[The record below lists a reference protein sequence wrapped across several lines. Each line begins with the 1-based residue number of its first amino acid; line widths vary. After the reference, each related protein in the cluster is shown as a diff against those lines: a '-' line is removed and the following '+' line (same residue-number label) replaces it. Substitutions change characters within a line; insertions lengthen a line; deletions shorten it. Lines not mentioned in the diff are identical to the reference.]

1 MDQIITSVL
10 LEGEQ
15 MERLFDLDFQ
25 LLHDAVI
32 TAVAV
37 FVLFLF
43 LSYML
48 FKPTRELLRK
58 RQERIQTDLD
68 TAKQDRE
75 EALELKSEY
84 ETKMAGAQRDADV
97 VLSEARQKA
106 VRNEETIIAKAKEE
120 AAGIIRQA
128 QNEAELEKRKAADEV
143 KTQIIEVASLMAGK
157 VVAAGIDTT
166 IQESLIEE
174 TLKEVYYYDMSC
186 TYMTLSHPEFH
197 KKYRRLNNSV

>member
-1 MDQIITSVL
+1 MDQIITAVL

-48 FKPTRELLRK
+48 FKPARELLRK
-58 RQERIQTDLD
+58 RQERIRTDLD
-68 TAKQDRE
+68 TAKQDRDD
-75 EALELKSEY
+75 ALALKDEY
-84 ETKMAGAQRDADV
+84 EAKMAGAQKDADQI
-97 VLSEARQKA
+97 LTEARKKA
-106 VRNEETIIAKAKEE
+106 VKNEETIISKAKEE

-128 QNEAELEKRKAADEV
+128 HTEAELEKQKAADEV
-143 KTQIIEVASLMAGK
+143 KTQIIDVASLMAGK
-157 VVAAGIDTT
+157 VVAASIDTS
-166 IQESLIEE
+166 IQDSLIEE
-174 TLKEVYYYDMSC
+174 TLKEVGES
-186 TYMTLSHPEFH
+186 TWQS
-197 KKYRRLNNSV
+197 

>member
-1 MDQIITSVL
+1 
-10 LEGEQ
+10 

-58 RQERIQTDLD
+58 RQERIQSDLD
-68 TAKQDRE
+68 SAKEDKD
-75 EALELKSEY
+75 EALKLKSEY
-84 ETKMAGAQRDADV
+84 EAKMAGAQKDADA
-97 VLSEARQKA
+97 VLAEARQKA
-106 VRNEETIIAKAKEE
+106 VKNEDAIISQAKEE

-128 QNEAELEKRKAADEV
+128 HNEAELEKRKAADEV
-143 KTQIIEVASLMAGK
+143 KTQIIDVASLMAGK
-157 VVAAGIDTT
+157 VVAAGIDTN
-166 IQESLIEE
+166 IQDSLIEE
-174 TLKEVYYYDMSC
+174 TLKEVGES
-186 TYMTLSHPEFH
+186 TWQS
-197 KKYRRLNNSV
+197 

>member
-1 MDQIITSVL
+1 MDQIITAVL

-68 TAKQDRE
+68 TAKQDRD
-75 EALELKSEY
+75 EALSLKSEY
-84 ETKMAGAQRDADV
+84 ETKMAGAQRDADA
-97 VLSEARQKA
+97 VLSEARKKA
-106 VRNEETIIAKAKEE
+106 VRNEEQIISQAKDE
-120 AAGIIRQA
+120 ASNIIRQA
-128 QNEAELEKRKAADEV
+128 RKEAKLEKQKAEDEI
-143 KTQIIEVASLMAGK
+143 KTQIIDVASLMAGK
-157 VVAAGIDTT
+157 VVAAGIDTN
-166 IQESLIEE
+166 IQDSLIEE
-174 TLKEVYYYDMSC
+174 TLKEVGES
-186 TYMTLSHPEFH
+186 TWQS
-197 KKYRRLNNSV
+197 